1 MPLVEPVGTI
11 AVIWDA
17 VFTVNVVAAVPL
29 NFTELA
35 PVKLAPPS
43 VTLTPMTPLVG
54 VKLVIV
60 GTAAETEK
68 LAADVAVPPGVVA
81 VILPVV
87 APGGTPA
94 VIFVLLFTVNVAVVP
109 LNFTALA
116 PVKFVP
122 VTATLVPVV
131 PVVGVKLVMVGA
143 AGVTVKALG
152 EAALPPGVVTRIEP
166 VVAPAGTLVA
176 IWVALCTVKVAGVPL
191 KESADAPARF
201 VPVMATLVP
210 VAPLV
215 GVKLEI
221 VGAAALTVK
230 FPDEVTVPPGA
241 VNEIFPVVAPEGTA
255 AVICV
260 ALLTVNVAAVPLKE
274 TVVAPARL
282 VPVIVT
288 LAPTTPLVGAKLVIV
303 GAAAVTVKV
312 PAELVAPLG
321 VVSEIFPVVAP
332 AGTVA
337 VICVAL
343 LTTKVEEVP
352 LNVSEVVPAK
362 FVPVTTTLVPAVP
375 DCGAKELIVG
385 PAAGGLVVVPGL
397 FTLAQEAAPNVVT
410 TDKIIKRR
418 RRTRLGAAVQ
428 LTWRSSLKFLGH

>member
-1 MPLVEPVGTI
+1 MAPVGTS

-17 VFTVNVVAAVPL
+17 VFTVKVVAAVPL
-29 NFTELA
+29 NFTEVA
-35 PVKLAPPS
+35 PEKLVPLS
-43 VTLTPMTPLVG
+43 VTLTPTIPLVG
-54 VKLVIV
+54 VKLAIV

-68 LAADVAVPPGVVA
+68 LAADVAVPPGVVI

-94 VIFVLLFTVNVAVVP
+94 VIFVPLFTVKVADVP
-109 LNFTALA
+109 LNFTELA

-122 VTATLVPVV
+122 VMATLVPVV
-131 PVVGVKLVMVGA
+131 PVVGVKLVIVGA
-143 AGVTVKALG
+143 LAVTVKALG

-166 VVAPAGTLVA
+166 VVAPAGTLVV
-176 IWVALCTVKVAGVPL
+176 ICVALFTVKVADVPL
-191 KESADAPARF
+191 KESADAPVKF
-201 VPVMATLVP
+201 VPVMDTLVP
-210 VAPLV
+210 EAPLV

-241 VNEIFPVVAPEGTA
+241 VSEIFPVVAPGGTA

-260 ALLTVNVAAVPLKE
+260 ALLIVKVAAVRLKE

-282 VPVIVT
+282 VPVMVT
-288 LAPTTPLVGAKLVIV
+288 LAPTTPLAGAKLAIV
-303 GAAAVTVKV
+303 GTATVTVKV

-321 VVSEIFPVVAP
+321 VVSEILPVVAP

-343 LTTKVEEVP
+343 FTTKVEEVP
-352 LNVSEVVPAK
+352 LKVSEVVPAK
-362 FVPVTTTLVPAVP
+362 CVPVTTTLVPAVP
-375 DCGAKELIVG
+375 DCGVKELIVG

-410 TDKIIKRR
+410 TDKISRR
-418 RRTRLGAAVQ
+418 RRRARWGARVRF
-428 LTWRSSLKFLGH
+428 TWYSLLKFIGH